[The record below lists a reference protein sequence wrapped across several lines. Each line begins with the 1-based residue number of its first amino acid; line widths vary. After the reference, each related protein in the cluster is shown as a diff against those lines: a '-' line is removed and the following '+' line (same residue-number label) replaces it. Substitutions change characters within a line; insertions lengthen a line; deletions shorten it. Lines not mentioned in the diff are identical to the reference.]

1 MSEQRQ
7 SAADQGIVVRKADG
21 NPEGK
26 GLNGL
31 LVDWQRSEPRSVVAK
46 PRRQVLAELFTSMLV
61 LSATF
66 RFRPSV
72 GTANYLYWKDG
83 EWSLSLVSPDEWS
96 TEKRGGFVGTCVLQP
111 DMTWTIAPSD
121 RLADDTPVAAAVGRF
136 YDAFAGSLDTDL
148 TLDDILPFHVARL
161 RYYPRLYAS
170 ALSRSVRASVTKAN
184 ETAVSGREWLRQL
197 PHRQGLLAQST
208 SFAK

>member
-1 MSEQRQ
+1 MSVQRQ
-7 SAADQGIVVRKADG
+7 SESDRAIVARKADG

-31 LVDWQRSEPRSVVAK
+31 LVDWQRSDPGAVVAK
-46 PRRQVLAELFTSMLV
+46 HRHQVLAELFTSMLV

-83 EWSLSLVSPDEWS
+83 EWSLSLISPDEWS
-96 TEKRGGFVGTCVLQP
+96 AERRGGFVGTCFLQP

-121 RLADDTPVAAAVGRF
+121 RLADNTPVADAVGRF
-136 YDAFAGSLDTDL
+136 YEAFAGSLDTDL
-148 TLDDILPFHVARL
+148 TLEEILPFHVARL

-170 ALSRSVRASVTKAN
+170 ALSRSVRASVRRAG
-184 ETAVSGREWLRQL
+184 ESAVWGRVWFRQL
-197 PHRQGLLAQST
+197 PRQQALLAGSA
-208 SFAK
+208 SYAK

>member
-7 SAADQGIVVRKADG
+7 SAAGHAVVARKADG

-26 GLNGL
+26 GLSAL
-31 LVDWQRSEPRSVVAK
+31 LVDWQRSEPRAVAAK
-46 PRRQVLAELFTSMLV
+46 PRHQVLAELFTSMLV

-83 EWSLSLVSPDEWS
+83 AWSLSLVSPDEWS
-96 TEKRGGFVGTCVLQP
+96 AEKRGGFVGTCILQP

-121 RLADDTPVAAAVGRF
+121 RLADDTPVADAVGRF

-148 TLDDILPFHVARL
+148 ALDEILPFHVARL
-161 RYYPRLYAS
+161 GYYPRLYAS
-170 ALSRSVRASVTKAN
+170 ALSRSVRASVAMAS
-184 ETAVSGREWLRQL
+184 ETAVSGREWLQEL
-197 PHRQGLLAQST
+197 PHRQSLLAAST

>member
-1 MSEQRQ
+1 MSVQRQ
-7 SAADQGIVVRKADG
+7 SDNDRAIVTRKVDG

-31 LVDWQRSEPRSVVAK
+31 LVDWQRSDPGPVVAK
-46 PRRQVLAELFTSMLV
+46 PRHQVLAELFTSMLV

-72 GTANYLYWKDG
+72 GTANYLYWRDG

-96 TEKRGGFVGTCVLQP
+96 ADHRGGFVGTCFLQP

-121 RLADDTPVAAAVGRF
+121 QLANDTPVADAVGRF
-136 YDAFAGSLDTDL
+136 YEAFAGSLDTDL
-148 TLDDILPFHVARL
+148 TLEEILPFHVARL

-170 ALSRSVRASVTKAN
+170 ALSRSVRASVTRAG
-184 ETAVSGREWLRQL
+184 ETAVSGREWFSKLL
-197 PHRQGLLAQST
+197 PPQALLGDSAPL
-208 SFAK
+208 AK